1 MKVTIVVLGIVVFL
15 AGLFVSTN
23 VGFPQA
29 VTASIELFNSRQTET
44 GNLSSGFDT
53 FKQDVLIG
61 LEGLWNLVFAGG
73 LTALTYFTKALKYA
87 GGVIDQI
94 IDSNVSKSLGPED
107 ISPQQQNLEQILID
121 AAYEMDAEAL
131 EFAANRLRGNVAD
144 ASKKWCTVT
153 KIGA

>member
-1 MKVTIVVLGIVVFL
+1 MKVTVVVLGIVVFL
-15 AGLFVSTN
+15 TGLFVSSN

-29 VTASIELFNSRQTET
+29 VTASIELFNSTKTES

-94 IDSNVSKSLGPED
+94 IDANVERGPEG
-107 ISPQQQNLEQILID
+107 ISAQQQNLEQILID
-121 AAYEMDAEAL
+121 AAYEKDAEAL
-131 EFAANRLRGNVAD
+131 AFAANRLSNDGAGVGKN
-144 ASKKWCTVT
+144 WCSVT
-153 KIGA
+153 KIEG